1 MPPSDFNIL
10 GQSLATDNW
19 DGSPVELAVRDSV
32 AMPQT
37 PNGSMIL
44 AFQNASEMNN
54 AGKLALTSGSSQPQF
69 LLAPGLALQPTILI
83 NNWQANNL
91 NITNVSVNTNT
102 PIWIAAYGPGMG
114 GAAPTPLPTTGDAV
128 PVAVDTTLKAVTLPQ
143 YMQLGF
149 QANSAGLCLFAFIGG
164 PQDTKGNNAYA
175 IALNSQYGD
184 TGPGHPTPAP
194 AGYYATAGGNSYS
207 FEFNWGTSV
216 LFVAYFGSGSVLSGV
231 PKVVTAA
238 PTVTLQTL

>member
-1 MPPSDFNIL
+1 MPPSNFNIL
-10 GQSLATDNW
+10 GQSLANGNW

-37 PNGSMIL
+37 SDGSMIV

-54 AGKLALTSGSSQPQF
+54 AGKLAMTSGSSPPRF
-69 LLAPGLALQPTILI
+69 LIAPALALQPTILI

-91 NITNVSVNTNT
+91 NLTNISVNTNT

-114 GAAPTPLPTTGDAV
+114 SPPTPLPTTGDAV
-128 PVAVDTTLKAVTLPQ
+128 TVAVDSTLKAVTLPQ

-149 QANSAGLCLFAFIGG
+149 HANSAGLCLFAFIGG
-164 PQDTKGNNAYA
+164 PQDTKGNNAYT

-184 TGPGHPTPAP
+184 TGPGHATPAP
-194 AGYYATAGGNSYS
+194 AGYYATVGGNNYT
-207 FEFNWGTSV
+207 FEFNWGSSV
-216 LFVAYFGSGSVLSGV
+216 LSVAYFGSGSVVSGI
-231 PKVVTAA
+231 PKVVGAA
-238 PTVTLQTL
+238 PTVTLQAL

>member
-1 MPPSDFNIL
+1 MPPSDFTIL
-10 GQSLATDNW
+10 GQSLVNDNW

-44 AFQNASEMNN
+44 AFQNASELNN
-54 AGKLALTSGSSQPQF
+54 DGKLAMTSGSNPPQF
-69 LLAPGLALQPTILI
+69 LLARALALQPTILI

-91 NITNVSVNTNT
+91 TLTNVSVNAKT

-114 GAAPTPLPTTGDAV
+114 AAPTPLPTNGDAI

-143 YMQLGF
+143 FMQLGF
-149 QANSAGLCLFAFIGG
+149 QTNSPGLCLFAFIGG
-164 PQDTKGNNAYA
+164 PQDSKGNNAYA

-184 TGPGHPTPAP
+184 TGPGQPTAAP
-194 AGYYATAGGNSYS
+194 PGYYGTTGGNNYT

-216 LFVAYFGSGSVLSGV
+216 LFVAYFGSGSVLSGL

-238 PTVTLQTL
+238 PTVTLQAL